1 MVKVLDTSWSVLPP
15 WLKSEV
21 RKGCLILV
29 LLIFWDGEIGLCPL
43 PSAAAMRC
51 GSVHGASL
59 IRVCLH
65 SENGK
70 QAERL
75 MSGGPGE
82 CRTFAC
88 CPWKPGL
95 CLRKT
100 GGKQAARQSGR
111 ELARKAL
118 KQSSLHLINMR
129 CVLAQ
134 LLGNCWSNYIQ
145 TSILKLEKGSAHNW
159 QEEKRKEMA

>member
-1 MVKVLDTSWSVLPP
+1 M
-15 WLKSEV
+15 
-21 RKGCLILV
+21 
-29 LLIFWDGEIGLCPL
+29 
-43 PSAAAMRC
+43 
-51 GSVHGASL
+51 
-59 IRVCLH
+59 
-65 SENGK
+65 
-70 QAERL
+70 
-75 MSGGPGE
+75 
-82 CRTFAC
+82 
-88 CPWKPGL
+88 
-95 CLRKT
+95 

-118 KQSSLHLINMR
+118 KQSGPRLINMR